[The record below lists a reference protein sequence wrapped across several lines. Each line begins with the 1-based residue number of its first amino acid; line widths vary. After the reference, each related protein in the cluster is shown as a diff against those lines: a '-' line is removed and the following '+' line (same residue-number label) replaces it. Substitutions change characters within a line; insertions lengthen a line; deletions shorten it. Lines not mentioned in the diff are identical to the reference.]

1 MPPKSASK
9 SKSSTS
15 TAASTTASTAAST
28 ETASSKTAPAPKKKS
43 SGKKPAATTTPAAT
57 PAKKSSGKKQTVSA
71 TKVSNAV
78 AAAPKQTEPTPSAD
92 ASAVAAAAAPI
103 TVAADTDNGWDN
115 IESQFT
121 SIATRLADFKT
132 LYSKL
137 VTDMKTLHKDVQKT
151 LRESTRKNRRKN
163 RIHVVTDPNA
173 PPRAPSGFAKP
184 TIISNQLCSFL
195 GCENGTEMA
204 RTEVTKHLTTYI
216 KQNKLQNESDKRT
229 IQPDAKLQGLL
240 NVPSGEALTYFNL
253 QKYMKVH
260 FPQSAASLAAAAS
273 TASA

>member
-1 MPPKSASK
+1 MPSKSTSSK
-9 SKSSTS
+9 SKSSTDTPTVAPTAETVVK
-15 TAASTTASTAAST
+15 TAA
-28 ETASSKTAPAPKKKS
+28 APKKKS
-43 SGKKPAATTTPAAT
+43 SGKKPAATATPAAT

-71 TKVSNAV
+71 AKVSDAV

-216 KQNKLQNESDKRT
+216 KQNKLQNEADKRT

-240 NVPSGEALTYFNL
+240 NVPTGEALTYFNL

-260 FPQSAASLAAAAS
+260 FPQSAASLAAAAAA